1 VPLEESGSND
11 SEHQDRA
18 IRLTT
23 VRGPFASVHFDESHD
38 TENAAKQITLRLK
51 GIEAEL
57 SDIGAD
63 AETIAAIVGAV
74 GNSSPPVGRAGRTL
88 IGAHGSVYVDERLPA
103 PPPAQVVRWSGLP
116 YLLPLVT
123 HAEEHPSYLEVVV
136 DQLGAE
142 VTTHGRDGVHTLTV
156 AGHDHPVHKVR
167 GGGTA
172 HRDIQA
178 RAEET
183 ARRNLENVAAAV
195 VKAAAHAH
203 LVLLTGEVQSR
214 TGVYELL
221 PDHVRRITQQVEGG
235 SRAPGASLEQLDRQ
249 VHELLTGRHLATLDD
264 VATTF
269 RAESGR
275 DSGLAVSGLE
285 SVTGALAEANVA
297 TLLVTEPAAATVFTG
312 PEPAQVSV
320 GKDGLRA
327 LGVPDP
333 AQQRA
338 DEALPFAAVATG
350 ADIVVLDERLPLWEG
365 FGALLRHS

>member
-1 VPLEESGSND
+1 
-11 SEHQDRA
+11 
-18 IRLTT
+18 
-23 VRGPFASVHFDESHD
+23 
-38 TENAAKQITLRLK
+38 
-51 GIEAEL
+51 
-57 SDIGAD
+57 
-63 AETIAAIVGAV
+63 
-74 GNSSPPVGRAGRTL
+74 
-88 IGAHGSVYVDERLPA
+88 
-103 PPPAQVVRWSGLP
+103 
-116 YLLPLVT
+116 
-123 HAEEHPSYLEVVV
+123 
-136 DQLGAE
+136 
-142 VTTHGRDGVHTLTV
+142 
-156 AGHDHPVHKVR
+156 
-167 GGGTA
+167 
-172 HRDIQA
+172 
-178 RAEET
+178 
-183 ARRNLENVAAAV
+183 
-195 VKAAAHAH
+195 
-203 LVLLTGEVQSR
+203 
-214 TGVYELL
+214 VYELL